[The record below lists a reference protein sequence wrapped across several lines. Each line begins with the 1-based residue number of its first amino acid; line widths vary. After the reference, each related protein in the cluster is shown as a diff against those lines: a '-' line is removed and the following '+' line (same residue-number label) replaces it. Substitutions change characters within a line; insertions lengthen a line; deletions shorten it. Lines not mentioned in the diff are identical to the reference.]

1 MFSSATET
9 PESNDNDDDTDT
21 EGQQGEEEEE
31 EEERKRRKAK
41 FAKDIDDNMEIF
53 VQGFTS
59 LQNLQTGSFWVRERM
74 GPLHASINFISYHI
88 HIR

>member
-9 PESNDNDDDTDT
+9 PETNENDDDTDT
-21 EGQQGEEEEE
+21 EGQQGEEEE

-74 GPLHASINFISYHI
+74 GP
-88 HIR
+88 